1 MASRTTNDGE
11 RRIVA
16 VYPYHD
22 EDGSLLYEVVRF
34 EPKGFAQRRPDGN
47 GGRVWGL
54 DGQRRVPYGLPE
66 LLSASADALLFV
78 VEGEKDVNTLSTFGL
93 VATCNPGG
101 AGKWQQDFNKHFT
114 GRDVVVLAD
123 NDGPGLAHADHVA
136 RSLHQVA
143 HRVRLVWLPGPE
155 KSDVSDWLD
164 AGHSV
169 EELIETVSQTP
180 NYELPTETNRGAPTN
195 VIEFPGNETAKP
207 VKKSA
212 AVRLVEVLADDTVLF
227 HASDGVEYAVVNVN
241 GHRET
246 LKVKST
252 AFRKYLSRLFYL
264 AEGKAPSSQALH
276 DAINLICAQALY
288 DGHEQEV
295 YLRTAPREG
304 GGFWLD
310 LCDPTWSAIEVMSD
324 GWRVVEN
331 PSVRFRRAPG
341 MLALPVP
348 RGGGNLDE
356 IGEFLNVKSADDMV
370 LMLTWITAA
379 MRPKGPF
386 PVLALHGEHGSCKS
400 TAARVIRW
408 LVDPSTAPL
417 SSADKMDERDLVICA
432 HNSWVICLD
441 NLSRLDAWLSDALCR
456 LATGGGLRTR
466 TLYTDAEETIFD
478 AQRPVIINGIENVAT
493 RGDLVDRSVTIYFN
507 PVKPEQRREESEF
520 WAAFGQ
526 ARPRILGTVLDAV
539 VAGLRQ
545 IEVGVKLERKPRMAD
560 FAVWGVAEEVPLGF
574 APGAFMAAY
583 TKNRTDANSL
593 ALESSPVSG
602 AIMQMMAMSIAWS
615 GTATE
620 LLETLAPLA
629 GEAARQKGWPADG
642 ARLRKTLP
650 RVMPNLREAGIHI
663 HVGDREG
670 KSGRRV
676 IRIERV
682 LDAQNTV
689 STVSSVGEL
698 ETATGGSPQPAEI
711 PSVSPSAASASEH
724 YPTDSTDSADSKKQ
738 PPSAAAVGTNRSKPV
753 SRKEDF

>member
-1 MASRTTNDGE
+1 
-11 RRIVA
+11 V
-16 VYPYHD
+16 
-22 EDGSLLYEVVRF
+22 
-34 EPKGFAQRRPDGN
+34 
-47 GGRVWGL
+47 
-54 DGQRRVPYGLPE
+54 
-66 LLSASADALLFV
+66 
-78 VEGEKDVNTLSTFGL
+78 
-93 VATCNPGG
+93 
-101 AGKWQQDFNKHFT
+101 
-114 GRDVVVLAD
+114 
-123 NDGPGLAHADHVA
+123 
-136 RSLHQVA
+136 
-143 HRVRLVWLPGPE
+143 
-155 KSDVSDWLD
+155 
-164 AGHSV
+164 
-169 EELIETVSQTP
+169 
-180 NYELPTETNRGAPTN
+180 PTN

-212 AVRLVEVLADDTVLF
+212 AVRLVEVLPDDTVLL
-227 HASDGVEYAVVNVN
+227 HAPDGVEYAIVTVN

-246 LKVKST
+246 LKARST
-252 AFRKYLSRLFYL
+252 AFRKYLARLFYL
-264 AEGKAPSSQALH
+264 TEGKAPCSQALH

-310 LCDPTWSAIEVMSD
+310 LCDSTWSAIEVTTH
-324 GWRVVEN
+324 GWCVVEN
-331 PSVRFRRAPG
+331 PPVRFRRAPG

-348 RGGGNLDE
+348 QHGGSLDE
-356 IGEFLNVKSADDMV
+356 IGKFLNAKSADDMV
-370 LMLTWITAA
+370 LMLSWITAA

-400 TAARVIRW
+400 TAARVIRL

-432 HNSWVICLD
+432 HNSWVISLD

-466 TLYTDAEETIFD
+466 TLYTDAEETILD
-478 AQRPVIINGIENVAT
+478 AQRPIIINGIENVAT

-507 PVKPEQRREESEF
+507 PIVPEQRREESEF
-520 WAAFGQ
+520 WATFAQ
-526 ARPRILGTVLDAV
+526 ARPRIFGAVLDAV
-539 VAGLRQ
+539 VGGLRH
-545 IEVGVKLERKPRMAD
+545 IESGVKLERKPRMAD
-560 FAVWGVAEEVPLGF
+560 FAVWGVAEEAPLGF
-574 APGAFMAAY
+574 APGAFITAY

-602 AIMQMMAMSIAWS
+602 AIMQMMATSAAWS

-642 ARLRKTLP
+642 ARLRKALP
-650 RVMPNLREAGIHI
+650 RLMPNLREVGIHI

-682 LDAQNTV
+682 QGEQNTV

-698 ETATGGSPQPAEI
+698 EAAIGSSPQPAEI
-711 PSVSPSAASASEH
+711 PSALPSAESASEH
-724 YPTDSTDSADSKKQ
+724 EPTDSTDSADSKKRLL
-738 PPSAAAVGTNRSKPV
+738 SAAAVGANRPKPI
-753 SRKEDF
+753 SRQEDF